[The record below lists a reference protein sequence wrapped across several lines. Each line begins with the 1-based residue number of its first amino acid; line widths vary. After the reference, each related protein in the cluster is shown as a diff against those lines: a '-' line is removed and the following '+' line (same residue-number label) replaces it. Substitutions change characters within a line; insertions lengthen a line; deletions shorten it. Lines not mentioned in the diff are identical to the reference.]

1 MKKYGKYTLLG
12 WSWRVLLGIA
22 LTPIF
27 LFLLLFVLIYT
38 PPVQKFAVDKAAE
51 WLSEEMGMEVSV
63 ESVHLKFPL
72 DLSMGG
78 ILAIHEGD
86 TVLDAR
92 ELDVSVRALPLL
104 E

>member
-1 MKKYGKYTLLG
+1 MKKYGKHTLYG

-51 WLSEEMGMEVSV
+51 WLSEEMGIDGDGGLRGECPSEV
-63 ESVHLKFPL
+63 P
-72 DLSMGG
+72 
-78 ILAIHEGD
+78 A
-86 TVLDAR
+86 
-92 ELDVSVRALPLL
+92 
-104 E
+104 

>member
-27 LFLLLFVLIYT
+27 LLLLLFVLIYC

-51 WLSEEMGMEVSV
+51 ILSEEMGMEVTV
-63 ESVHLKFPL
+63 ENVNLKFPL
-72 DLSMGG
+72 DL
-78 ILAIHEGD
+78 
-86 TVLDAR
+86 
-92 ELDVSVRALPLL
+92 
-104 E
+104 